1 MMVTRRRRTARRG
14 GEEHLSFIV
23 FYFFFFVT
31 PPLVFIFL
39 TALDYWLVPKL
50 DRTNKAI
57 LLLKERD
64 ESSVS
69 CLHIHKSLGC

>member
-1 MMVTRRRRTARRG
+1 M
-14 GEEHLSFIV
+14 SFIV

-39 TALDYWLVPKL
+39 TALNYWLVPKL

-69 CLHIHKSLGC
+69 CLHIHKSLDC